1 MYGLLSIMEEKI
13 IEVGSDGWTSLMG
26 EIASTYGDGN
36 LIKHEWLKEKFG
48 LKVLVLNDFETVS
61 DFLKAIEIQQFAYMS
76 LVDKLRWDLLK
87 DFKMFIKNQR
97 GEGYIILRPE
107 DQTQYGYD
115 SFVDDIK
122 KAIRVANLIMTNVQP
137 VDMTQQAKD
146 NDLRAKFGVMRQMLG
161 SIKSGL

>member
-1 MYGLLSIMEEKI
+1 MEEKI
-13 IEVGSDGWTSLMG
+13 IEVGSDGWMSLMA
-26 EIASTYGDGN
+26 EIADVYGDGSM
-36 LIKHEWLKEKFG
+36 IKHEWLKEKFG
-48 LKVLVLNDFETVS
+48 LKELLLEDYENVK

-87 DFKMFIKNQR
+87 EFKVFLRNQR
-97 GEGYIILRPE
+97 GEGYYILRPS
-107 DQTQYGYD
+107 DQCQYGYD
-115 SFVDDIK
+115 SFIDDVK

>member
-1 MYGLLSIMEEKI
+1 MNENGI
-13 IEVGSDGWTSLMG
+13 IEVGSDGWMSLLGMVA
-26 EIASTYGDGN
+26 ENYSDGS

-48 LKVLVLNDFETVS
+48 MKALLLNEFETVS

-87 DFKMFIKNQR
+87 YYKMFIKNQR
-97 GEGYIILRPE
+97 GEGYIILPPK

-122 KAIRVANLIMTNVQP
+122 KAIRIANLIMNNVQP
-137 VDMTQQAKD
+137 VDLDQQAKD

-161 SIKSGL
+161 SIKTNI